1 MPDLV
6 VVVDDDED
14 IASLVSFSLR
24 AAGYE
29 VAVAVD
35 GDDAIR
41 LCIERKAA
49 ALVADMMMPSPDG
62 LEICRWLRL
71 DERTTEM
78 PILMLTAA
86 PLVNPFE
93 RSGSGVTCWL
103 DKPFDPE
110 TLVARINDLVNSDSG
125 E

>member
-14 IASLVSFSLR
+14 IASLIGFSLR
-24 AAGYE
+24 SAGYE
-29 VAVAVD
+29 VVVAAD
-35 GDDAIR
+35 GKDAIR
-41 LCIERKAA
+41 LCAERNASV
-49 ALVADMMMPSPDG
+49 LVTDMMMPSPDG

-71 DERTTEM
+71 DERADM
-78 PILMLTAA
+78 PILMLRAA
-86 PLVNPFE
+86 SRVDPFV

-110 TLVARINDLVNSDSG
+110 TLVARVRALLPPNSDG
-125 E
+125 